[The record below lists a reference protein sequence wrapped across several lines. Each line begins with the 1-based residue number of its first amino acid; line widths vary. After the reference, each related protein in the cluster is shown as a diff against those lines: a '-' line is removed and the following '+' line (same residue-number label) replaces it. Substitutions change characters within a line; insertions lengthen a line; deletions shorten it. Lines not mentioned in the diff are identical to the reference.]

1 MSGGAVP
8 FAVLASR
15 LRASEKRILEA
26 LRRRGIAHR
35 HLDSREWWQQLGDR
49 GPQPIVLNREI
60 GLARATYAA
69 NALEAVGATV
79 VNSARATELC
89 GDKWRTS
96 AALVE
101 AGLPTPR
108 TALGLTPEAAL
119 TALESIGYPAVVKP
133 LQGSWGRLV
142 AALPDR
148 QTAETVLEYVAA
160 LPAPQA
166 RIVYLQEWIAK
177 PGRDIRVLVVGG
189 EALAASY
196 RRSEHWRTN
205 VARGAVSELCP
216 LTPDI
221 AKLAVMAA
229 QAVEAEIAGVD
240 LIEDETGEV
249 LVLEVNHGVEFSG
262 LQQAVGEAV
271 SVADRIVDH
280 LLEKARSCSE

>member
-1 MSGGAVP
+1 MP
-8 FAVLASR
+8 FAVLTSR
-15 LRASEKRILEA
+15 VRASEKNILEA
-26 LRRRGIAHR
+26 LGRRGIAHR
-35 HLDSREWWQQLGDR
+35 HIDSRECWYRLGDR
-49 GPQPIVLNREI
+49 GPRPIVLNREI

-69 NALEAVGATV
+69 HALEAAGATV

-108 TALGLTPEAAL
+108 AALGLTGEAAL
-119 TALESIGYPAVVKP
+119 TALETIGYPAVVKP

-148 QTAETVLEYVAA
+148 RTAETVLEYVAA
-160 LPAPQA
+160 LPSPQA

-177 PGRDIRVLVVGG
+177 PGRDIRVAVVGG
-189 EALAASY
+189 EALAATY
-196 RRSEHWRTN
+196 RRSEDWRTN
-205 VARGAVSELCP
+205 VARGAVSELCT

-249 LVLEVNHGVEFSG
+249 LVLEVNHGIEFSG
-262 LQQAVGEAV
+262 LQQALGDAV

-280 LLEKARSCSE
+280 LLTKVRPCSE

>member
-1 MSGGAVP
+1 MNRAVP

-15 LRASEKRILEA
+15 VRASEKSIFEA
-26 LRRRGIAHR
+26 FGRRGIAPR
-35 HLDSREWWQQLGDR
+35 HIDSREWWHRLGDR
-49 GPQPIVLNREI
+49 GPRPIVLNREI

-69 NALEAVGATV
+69 NALESAGATV

-119 TALESIGYPAVVKP
+119 TALETIGYPAVVKP

-160 LPAPQA
+160 LPSPQA

-177 PGRDIRVLVVGG
+177 PGRDIRVVVVGG
-189 EALAASY
+189 EALAATY
-196 RRSEHWRTN
+196 RRSENWRTN
-205 VARGAVSELCP
+205 VARGAVSELCT

-240 LIEDETGEV
+240 LIEDETGEI

-262 LQQAVGEAV
+262 LQQAVGDTV

-280 LLEKARSCSE
+280 LLTKSRSCSE

>member
-1 MSGGAVP
+1 MSRTVP

-15 LRASEKRILEA
+15 VRTDEKALFAAFDRRAI
-26 LRRRGIAHR
+26 GCQHI
-35 HLDSREWWQQLGDR
+35 DSRGWWHQLGDR
-49 GPQPIVLNREI
+49 GPRPIVLNREI

-69 NALEAVGATV
+69 RALEAAGATV

-101 AGLPTPR
+101 AGIPTPR
-108 TALGLTPEAAL
+108 TALALTPEAAL
-119 TALESIGYPAVVKP
+119 TALDTIGYPAVIKP
-133 LQGSWGRLV
+133 LHGSWGRLI

-148 QTAETVLEYVAA
+148 PTAETILEYAAA

-166 RIVYLQEWIAK
+166 RIVYVQEWIAK
-177 PGRDIRVLVVGG
+177 PGRDIRVVVVGG
-189 EALAASY
+189 EAVAATY
-196 RRSEHWRTN
+196 RRAEDWRTN

-216 LTPDI
+216 LTPDL
-221 AKLAVMAA
+221 AKLAVLAA
-229 QAVEAEIAGVD
+229 QAVAADIAGVD
-240 LIEDETGEV
+240 LIEDETGEL

-262 LQQAVGEAV
+262 LQQALGDTV

-280 LLEKARSCSE
+280 LVDGARSCCA

>member
-1 MSGGAVP
+1 MSRTVP

-15 LRASEKRILEA
+15 VRTDEKALFAAFDRRA
-26 LRRRGIAHR
+26 IACQHI
-35 HLDSREWWQQLGDR
+35 DSRGWWHQLGDR
-49 GPQPIVLNREI
+49 GPRPIVLNREI

-69 NALEAVGATV
+69 RALEAAGATV

-101 AGLPTPR
+101 AGIPTPR
-108 TALGLTPEAAL
+108 TALALTPEAAL
-119 TALESIGYPAVVKP
+119 TALDTIGYPAVLKP
-133 LQGSWGRLV
+133 LHGSWGRLI

-148 QTAETVLEYVAA
+148 STAETLLEYAAA

-166 RIVYLQEWIAK
+166 RIVYVQEWIAK
-177 PGRDIRVLVVGG
+177 PGRDIRVVVVGG
-189 EALAASY
+189 EAVAATY
-196 RRSEHWRTN
+196 RRAEDWRTN

-216 LTPDI
+216 LTPDL
-221 AKLAVMAA
+221 AKLAVLAA
-229 QAVEAEIAGVD
+229 QAVAADIAGVD
-240 LIEDETGEV
+240 LIEDETGEL

-262 LQQAVGEAV
+262 LQQALGDTV

-280 LLEKARSCSE
+280 LVDGARSCCA